1 LRPFSAAR
9 EVLTRRQ
16 CTKVMP
22 ALTFSTVYIRNLND
36 LNNSSAK
43 NVLQTAVR
51 IALSYAPRS
60 GLSINR
66 GMSAVRC
73 ATNREARDAPND
85 WPVFRTDHCS
95 KPRPRLPIF
104 AAGRLETSQWC
115 DAIRPLRF
123 MMPGEAGFTGSTAGL
138 QTVRR
143 GVHLRS
149 RKDGCPSIPAA
160 GCECSAIDPGAL

>member
-43 NVLQTAVR
+43 NVLQTPVR
-51 IALSYAPRS
+51 IALSYAPRP

-66 GMSAVRC
+66 GISAVRC
-73 ATNREARDAPND
+73 ASNREARNAPND
-85 WPVFRTDHCS
+85 WPVFRTDHRS
-95 KPRPRLPIF
+95 TPRPRRPLF

-123 MMPGEAGFTGSTAGL
+123 MMPGEAGFTGSTAAC
-138 QTVRR
+138 RR
-143 GVHLRS
+143 SAGSLTFAERRLSVYTGGELRVL
-149 RKDGCPSIPAA
+149 GN
-160 GCECSAIDPGAL
+160 

>member
-1 LRPFSAAR
+1 
-9 EVLTRRQ
+9 
-16 CTKVMP
+16 MP
-22 ALTFSTVYIRNLND
+22 LTFSTVYIRNLNN

-43 NVLQTAVR
+43 NVLQSAVR

-73 ATNREARDAPND
+73 ATNREATDAPND
-85 WPVFRTDHCS
+85 WPVFRTDYCS

-123 MMPGEAGFTGSTAGL
+123 MMQGEAGFTGSTARLADGPPRGPPTFAETDVRL
-138 QTVRR
+138 YRRLAASARQLTRTLCDSHSIQTK
-143 GVHLRS
+143 LS
-149 RKDGCPSIPAA
+149 R
-160 GCECSAIDPGAL
+160 